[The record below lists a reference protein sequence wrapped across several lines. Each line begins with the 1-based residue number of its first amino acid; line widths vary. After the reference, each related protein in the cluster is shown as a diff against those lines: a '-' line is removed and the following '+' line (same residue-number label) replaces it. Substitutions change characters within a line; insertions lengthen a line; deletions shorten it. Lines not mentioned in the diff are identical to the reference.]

1 MKKIRITALILTL
14 CMALSVAVSCKSTET
29 EQKEKTAREKY
40 IDHLNEKYADYT
52 EVGYGL
58 DITKKTDL
66 VAICYSTWFNVVLG
80 TKKNPPN
87 ITEIL
92 AKGEDRGVYNWGA
105 PGAFH
110 YWAEPAVGYY
120 RSDDADVIRTHM
132 TQLADAGVDFIII
145 DNTNMNKARTVSKKE
160 WSNYVTDP
168 CTVLLDTIVQMRS
181 EGLKTPYVVFWSG
194 SWSETG
200 WAVVDKT
207 YDDFHAQDK
216 WKDCFVYWDG
226 KPFTLVT
233 SMPDSEPNRE
243 VTVRK
248 MFGLDYN
255 LGAEEWSFLQ
265 HNNEPNKDKDGY
277 VEQMCVCTAAQNDYM
292 SKKSAQGRE
301 HGMFMYSQ
309 WYNAF
314 QFRPKVVSLTWWN
327 EWAAQRI
334 VDDKGKTQFTDN
346 YNQEYSRDLEPMK
359 GGHGDQYYQW
369 MKQYISAYKALEECP
384 VLVDDGYAD
393 QAKDEATRKYNQL
406 KEAQ

>member
-1 MKKIRITALILTL
+1 
-14 CMALSVAVSCKSTET
+14 MALSLAVSCKSS
-29 EQKEKTAREKY
+29 EQGEQAGKKEKTEREKY
-40 IDHLNEKYADYT
+40 IDYLNEKYADYT
-52 EVGYGL
+52 EVEYGL
-58 DITKKTDL
+58 DITKKTDI
-66 VAICYSTWFNVVLG
+66 VSICYSTWFNVVLG
-80 TKKNPPN
+80 NTKKPPN

-92 AKGEDRGVYNWGA
+92 EKGDKNGVYNWGA

-110 YWAEPAVGYY
+110 YWAEPALGYY

-132 TQLADAGVDFIII
+132 TQLADANVDFIII
-145 DNTNMNKARTVSKKE
+145 DNTNMNKARTLSKSE
-160 WSNYVTDP
+160 WKKYVTDP

-194 SWSETG
+194 SWGYDNTY

-207 YDDFHAQDK
+207 YDDFHAKEK
-216 WKDCFVYWDG
+216 WKDCFVYWEG
-226 KPFTLVT
+226 KPLTLVT
-233 SMPDSEPNRE
+233 SMPDTEPNRD
-243 VTVRK
+243 VTVRD

-255 LGAEEWSFLQ
+255 LGVNEWSFLQ

-277 VEQMCVCTAAQNDYM
+277 VEQMCVCTAAQRDYM

-301 HGMFMYSQ
+301 HGRFMYSQ

-314 QFRPKVVSLTWWN
+314 QFRPKIVTLTWWN
-327 EWAAQRI
+327 EWAAQRML
-334 VDDKGKTQFTDN
+334 DETTNKYHFTDN

-369 MKQYISAYKALEECP
+369 MKQYISAYKGLEECP
-384 VLVDDGYAD
+384 VLVDEGHAD
-393 QAKDEATRKYNQL
+393 LAIDEATRKYNQL